1 MFSKSSRKC
10 DYNLH
15 VVFESC
21 VFKSNVQRIKQFI
34 KEQLKLHNIS
44 YGGGGG
50 GRGDRKHS
58 SEASKIWLSQQTSI
72 LSCQF
77 FVKCTTNSRN

>member
-50 GRGDRKHS
+50 VGGIESIPLKPPRFGCHS
-58 SEASKIWLSQQTSI
+58 RHQYFHVNFL
-72 LSCQF
+72 
-77 FVKCTTNSRN
+77 